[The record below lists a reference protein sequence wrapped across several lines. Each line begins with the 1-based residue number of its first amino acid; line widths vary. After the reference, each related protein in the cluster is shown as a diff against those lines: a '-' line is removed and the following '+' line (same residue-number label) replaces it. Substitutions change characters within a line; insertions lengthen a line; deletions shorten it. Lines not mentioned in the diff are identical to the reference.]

1 MKFWKTKIISKI
13 TKFHNRSLIFTFKS
27 TRKRHDVYGNSQSS
41 RPEFQHD
48 QTAQSVEILF
58 EEEIFFSR
66 NIIETIMLQKVE
78 FKFYKY
84 LVKMQD

>member
-1 MKFWKTKIISKI
+1 MKFWKLTLKI

-66 NIIETIMLQKVE
+66 DIIEIFMLK
-78 FKFYKY
+78 KI
-84 LVKMQD
+84 